1 MPGAYREHGPLGEH
15 LRYVERAARRLARA
29 IFAGM
34 ARWQGR
40 LEHRQAYLGRIVD
53 IGAEVF
59 AMAASCVRAT
69 AERDTHPDGVELA
82 AAFCEQA
89 RVRVDALFG
98 ALWHNSDRS
107 DRRLARP
114 RCQTCDDVF
123 PVLSRCP
130 GLTWKAGC
138 RRAARLSETGLPFPQ
153 CSVS

>member
-1 MPGAYREHGPLGEH
+1 
-15 LRYVERAARRLARA
+15 
-29 IFAGM
+29 M

-107 DRRLARP
+107 DRRLARRVLDGHHAGLEDGVLHIADDLPWVAAWERGPATVPDVRRRIP
-114 RCQTCDDVF
+114 R
-123 PVLSRCP
+123 
-130 GLTWKAGC
+130 
-138 RRAARLSETGLPFPQ
+138 PQ
-153 CSVS
+153 

>member
-1 MPGAYREHGPLGEH
+1 MRPIVDQRIARPLLLGHPE
-15 LRYVERAARRLARA
+15 VIAARVA
-29 IFAGM
+29 
-34 ARWQGR
+34 
-40 LEHRQAYLGRIVD
+40 ELGIDLPDVEIVD

-107 DRRLARP
+107 DRHLAR
-114 RCQTCDDVF
+114 RVF
-123 PVLSRCP
+123 D
-130 GLTWKAGC
+130 GHH
-138 RRAARLSETGLPFPQ
+138 ARLEDGVLHIADDLPWVAAWERGPATVPDVRRRIPRPQ
-153 CSVS
+153 